1 MSTALVTDL
10 TIFVLALLIGIE
22 VIGKVPA
29 TLHTPLMSA
38 ANSIHGIVL
47 VGALLI
53 GVTSHTVVGYVLAF
67 VASFFAA
74 ANVVGGYAV
83 TGRMLK
89 MFRRKARPGRAR
101 GGLGRRRRRRRA
113 AVPGAGAAAAPGPVR
128 AQPPVVGD
136 ASMDTFTTNIQLVY
150 VLAAACFVVGL
161 HLMNSPATA
170 RRGNQV
176 SMAGMAI
183 AVIIT
188 LVLLIHDGS
197 VTGVGWTVIIVGAL
211 LGSVAGLHAA
221 RTVQM
226 TAMPQLVSMFNAV
239 GGGAAALVA
248 VYGYIHDESA
258 PGGVL
263 GSTTVFTVLDVI
275 IGSVTFT
282 GSLIA
287 AGKLQGVITG
297 QPVIFRGGRV
307 LNAALAVIAIGAAA
321 FMLTTAS
328 LPALLIV
335 VLASLAFGVMMV
347 LPIGG
352 ADMPVVISLLNAF
365 TGTAVA
371 MAGFVIGNWA
381 LIVAGALVG
390 ASGGILT
397 KLMADA
403 MNRSLANIIIG
414 GFGTG
419 DTAVAAAVAGDAQIR
434 AIAADDAAI
443 QLAYASK
450 VIIVPG
456 YGLAA
461 AQAQHGVAELA
472 SVLESHG
479 IEVSY
484 AIHPVAG
491 RMPGHMNVLLAE
503 ANVPYPQ
510 LREMEEINP
519 EFARADVALVI
530 GANDVTNPAA
540 RRPGSAISGMPI
552 LDVDQAKS
560 IIVVKRS
567 MGTGYAGIDNELYA
581 NPKTSMY
588 FADAKRA
595 VAELTAAV
603 KTLVG

>member
-1 MSTALVTDL
+1 MSG
-10 TIFVLALLIGIE
+10 F
-22 VIGKVPA
+22 
-29 TLHTPLMSA
+29 
-38 ANSIHGIVL
+38 
-47 VGALLI
+47 
-53 GVTSHTVVGYVLAF
+53 
-67 VASFFAA
+67 
-74 ANVVGGYAV
+74 
-83 TGRMLK
+83 TG
-89 MFRRKARPGRAR
+89 
-101 GGLGRRRRRRRA
+101 
-113 AVPGAGAAAAPGPVR
+113 
-128 AQPPVVGD
+128 
-136 ASMDTFTTNIQLVY
+136 SIQLVY

-176 SMAGMAI
+176 SMAGMIVAGV
-183 AVIIT
+183 AT
-188 LVLLIHDGS
+188 LILLIHDGT
-197 VTGVGWTVIIVGAL
+197 VTATGWIVLIAGAL
-211 LGSVAGLHAA
+211 IGSAVGLYAA
-221 RTVQM
+221 QSVQM
-226 TAMPQLVSMFNAV
+226 TAMPQLVSMFNSV

-248 VYGYIHDESA
+248 IYGYINAESG
-258 PGGVL
+258 GGVL
-263 GSTTVFTVLDVI
+263 GTTTVFTVLDVL
-275 IGSVTFT
+275 IGSVTFA
-282 GSLIA
+282 GSIIA
-287 AGKLQGVITG
+287 AGKLQGFIPG
-297 QPVIFRGGRV
+297 QPIIFKGSRL
-307 LNAALAVIAIGAAA
+307 LNVGLAVVAVGTAA
-321 FMLTTAS
+321 FMFSTAS
-328 LPALLIV
+328 LPALLIL
-335 VLASLAFGVMMV
+335 VLAALAFGVMMV

-403 MNRSLANIIIG
+403 MNRSLTNIIVG

-419 DTAVAAAVAGDAQIR
+419 DSAVALGVAGDAQVR
-434 AIAADDAAI
+434 SIAADDAAI

-472 SVLESHG
+472 KTLEDRG

-510 LREMEEINP
+510 LKEMDEINP
-519 EFARADVALVI
+519 EFARTDVALVI

-540 RRPGSAISGMPI
+540 RRPGSEISGMPI
-552 LDVDQAKS
+552 LDVDQARS
-560 IIVVKRS
+560 IIVIKRS
-567 MGTGYAGIDNELYA
+567 MGQGYAGIDNELYA

-588 FADAKRA
+588 FADAKKA
-595 VAELTAAV
+595 MADLTAAV

>member
-1 MSTALVTDL
+1 MSG
-10 TIFVLALLIGIE
+10 F
-22 VIGKVPA
+22 
-29 TLHTPLMSA
+29 
-38 ANSIHGIVL
+38 N
-47 VGALLI
+47 
-53 GVTSHTVVGYVLAF
+53 GY
-67 VASFFAA
+67 
-74 ANVVGGYAV
+74 
-83 TGRMLK
+83 
-89 MFRRKARPGRAR
+89 
-101 GGLGRRRRRRRA
+101 
-113 AVPGAGAAAAPGPVR
+113 
-128 AQPPVVGD
+128 
-136 ASMDTFTTNIQLVY
+136 IQLVY
-150 VLAAACFVVGL
+150 VLVAAMFVMGL

-176 SMAGMAI
+176 AQAGMVI
-183 AVIIT
+183 AVVAT
-188 LVLLIHDGS
+188 LILLIHSGT
-197 VTGVGWTVIIVGAL
+197 VTATGWGVLIVGAL
-211 LGSVAGLHAA
+211 LGSAVGLWAA

-226 TAMPQLVSMFNAV
+226 TAMPQLVSAFNAV

-248 VYGYIHDESA
+248 VYGYYEAESRVT
-258 PGGVL
+258 GVL
-263 GSTTVFTVLDVI
+263 GTTSVFTVLDVL
-275 IGSVTFT
+275 IGSVTFS
-282 GSLIA
+282 GAIIA
-287 AGKLQGVITG
+287 AGQAQGGIPG
-297 QPVIFRGGRV
+297 QPVIFKGARLVNLG
-307 LNAALAVIAIGAAA
+307 LAVVAIGTAAYM
-321 FMLTTAS
+321 FSTPS

-371 MAGFVIGNWA
+371 MAGFVIQNWA

-390 ASGGILT
+390 ASGSILT

-403 MNRSLANIIIG
+403 MNRSLANIILG

-419 DTAVAAAVAGDAQIR
+419 DSAIAVEAAGDAQVR
-434 AIAADDAAI
+434 SIAADDAAI

-472 SVLESHG
+472 AMLEERG

-510 LREMEEINP
+510 LKEMEEINP
-519 EFARADVALVI
+519 EFSRTDVSLVI
-530 GANDVTNPAA
+530 WANDVTNPAA
-540 RRPGSAISGMPI
+540 RRAGTAISGLPI
-552 LDVDQAKS
+552 LEVDQS
-560 IIVVKRS
+560 RSVIVIKRS
-567 MGTGYAGIDNELYA
+567 MASGYAGIDNELYTD
-581 NPKTSMY
+581 PKPSMY
-588 FADAKRA
+588 FADAKTA
-595 VAELTAAV
+595 LGALTSAV

>member
-1 MSTALVTDL
+1 VSGFT
-10 TIFVLALLIGIE
+10 
-22 VIGKVPA
+22 
-29 TLHTPLMSA
+29 
-38 ANSIHGIVL
+38 
-47 VGALLI
+47 
-53 GVTSHTVVGYVLAF
+53 GY
-67 VASFFAA
+67 
-74 ANVVGGYAV
+74 
-83 TGRMLK
+83 
-89 MFRRKARPGRAR
+89 
-101 GGLGRRRRRRRA
+101 
-113 AVPGAGAAAAPGPVR
+113 
-128 AQPPVVGD
+128 
-136 ASMDTFTTNIQLVY
+136 IQLVY
-150 VLAAACFVVGL
+150 VLVAALFVVGL

-176 SMAGMAI
+176 ALTGMVI
-183 AVIIT
+183 AVIAT
-188 LVLLIHDGS
+188 LVLLGHDGT
-197 VTGVGWTVIIVGAL
+197 VTATGWTVIIIGAL
-211 LGSVAGLHAA
+211 LGSAVGLWAA

-226 TAMPQLVSMFNAV
+226 TAIPQLVSAFNSV

-248 VYGYIHDESA
+248 IYGYYYAEA
-258 PGGVL
+258 RGTVL
-263 GSTTVFTVLDVI
+263 GTTSVFTVLDVL
-275 IGSVTFT
+275 IGSVTFS
-282 GSLIA
+282 GSIIA
-287 AGKLQGVITG
+287 AGKLQGLIPG
-297 QPVIFRGGRV
+297 RPIILPGGRV
-307 LNAALAVIAIGAAA
+307 LNITLAVVALGTGA
-321 FMLTTAS
+321 FMFGTAS
-328 LPALLIV
+328 LPAMLIL
-335 VLASLAFGVMMV
+335 VLAALALGVMMV

-390 ASGGILT
+390 ASGSILT

-403 MNRSLANIIIG
+403 MNRSLANIIVG

-419 DTAVAAAVAGDAQIR
+419 DSAAALGPVVDAQVR
-434 AIAADDAAI
+434 SIAADDAAI

-472 SVLESHG
+472 KLLEDRG
-479 IEVSY
+479 VEVSY

-510 LREMEEINP
+510 LMEMDEINP
-519 EFARADVALVI
+519 EFARTDVALVI

-540 RRPGSAISGMPI
+540 RRAGNEISGMPI

-560 IIVVKRS
+560 VIVVKRS
-567 MGTGYAGIDNELYA
+567 MGHGYAGLDNELYYD
-581 NPKTSMY
+581 PKTSMY
-588 FADAKRA
+588 FADAKKA
-595 VAELTAAV
+595 MAQLTAAV

>member
-1 MSTALVTDL
+1 MSGFT
-10 TIFVLALLIGIE
+10 
-22 VIGKVPA
+22 
-29 TLHTPLMSA
+29 
-38 ANSIHGIVL
+38 
-47 VGALLI
+47 
-53 GVTSHTVVGYVLAF
+53 GY
-67 VASFFAA
+67 
-74 ANVVGGYAV
+74 
-83 TGRMLK
+83 
-89 MFRRKARPGRAR
+89 
-101 GGLGRRRRRRRA
+101 
-113 AVPGAGAAAAPGPVR
+113 
-128 AQPPVVGD
+128 
-136 ASMDTFTTNIQLVY
+136 IQLVY
-150 VLAAACFVVGL
+150 VLTAALFVVGL

-176 SMAGMAI
+176 ALTGMVI
-183 AVIIT
+183 AVIAT
-188 LVLLIHDGS
+188 FVLMIHEGTVTTTGWIVLIA
-197 VTGVGWTVIIVGAL
+197 GAL
-211 LGSVAGLHAA
+211 IGSAVGLRAA
-221 RTVQM
+221 RTVKM
-226 TAMPQLVSMFNAV
+226 TAMPQLVSAFNSV

-248 VYGYIHDESA
+248 IYGYYEAESRA
-258 PGGVL
+258 GGVL
-263 GSTTVFTVLDVI
+263 GTTTVFTVLDVL
-275 IGSVTFT
+275 IGSVTFS
-282 GSLIA
+282 GSIIA
-287 AGKLQGVITG
+287 AGKLQGFMPS
-297 QPVIFRGGRV
+297 QPIIFKGGRLINV
-307 LNAALAVIAIGAAA
+307 ALAVIAVGTGAYL
-321 FMLTTAS
+321 FSTAS
-328 LPALLIV
+328 LPAMLIL
-335 VLASLAFGVMMV
+335 VLAALAFGVMMV

-390 ASGGILT
+390 ASGSILT

-403 MNRSLANIIIG
+403 MNRSLANIIVG

-419 DTAVAAAVAGDAQIR
+419 DSVVAIGGPVDAQVR
-434 AIAADDAAI
+434 SIAADDAAI

-472 SVLESHG
+472 KVLEDHG
-479 IEVSY
+479 VEVSY

-510 LREMEEINP
+510 LKEMDEINP
-519 EFARADVALVI
+519 EFARTDVALVI

-540 RRPGSAISGMPI
+540 RRPGNEISGMPI

-567 MGTGYAGIDNELYA
+567 MGHGYAGIDNELYY

-588 FADAKRA
+588 FADAKKA
-595 VAELTAAV
+595 MAELTAAV

>member
-1 MSTALVTDL
+1 MTGFTAD
-10 TIFVLALLIGIE
+10 
-22 VIGKVPA
+22 
-29 TLHTPLMSA
+29 
-38 ANSIHGIVL
+38 
-47 VGALLI
+47 VG
-53 GVTSHTVVGYVLAF
+53 
-67 VASFFAA
+67 FA
-74 ANVVGGYAV
+74 GW
-83 TGRMLK
+83 
-89 MFRRKARPGRAR
+89 
-101 GGLGRRRRRRRA
+101 
-113 AVPGAGAAAAPGPVR
+113 
-128 AQPPVVGD
+128 
-136 ASMDTFTTNIQLVY
+136 IQLVY
-150 VLAAACFVVGL
+150 VLVAVLFVVGL

-176 SMAGMAI
+176 AMTGMII
-183 AVIIT
+183 AVIAT
-188 LVLLIHDGS
+188 FVLLIHEGT
-197 VTGVGWTVIIVGAL
+197 VTTTGWIVLIAGAL
-211 LGSVAGLHAA
+211 IGSAAGLYAA

-226 TAMPQLVSMFNAV
+226 TAMPQLVSAFNAV

-248 VYGYIHDESA
+248 IYGYYQAESS
-258 PGGVL
+258 GSVL
-263 GSTTVFTVLDVI
+263 GTTSVFSVLDVL
-275 IGSVTFT
+275 IGSVTFS
-282 GSLIA
+282 GSIIA
-287 AGKLQGVITG
+287 AGKLQGFIPG
-297 QPVIFRGGRV
+297 QPIIFKGGRV
-307 LNAALAVIAIGAAA
+307 LNMVFAVVALGSGA
-321 FMLTTAS
+321 FLFSTAS

-390 ASGGILT
+390 ASGSILT

-403 MNRSLANIIIG
+403 MNRSLANIIVG

-419 DTAVAAAVAGDAQIR
+419 DSAVAIGPAVDAHVR
-434 AIAADDAAI
+434 SIAADDAAI

-472 SVLESHG
+472 KILEDHG
-479 IEVSY
+479 VEVSY

-510 LREMEEINP
+510 LKEMDEINP

-540 RRPGSAISGMPI
+540 RRPGNDISGMPI

-560 IIVVKRS
+560 VIVIKRS
-567 MGTGYAGIDNELYA
+567 MGHGYAGLENELYY

-588 FADAKRA
+588 FADAKKA
-595 VAELTAAV
+595 MAELTAAV